1 MRKRSQIKVWRETEI
16 QEMLLN
22 QHFLDF
28 PLKYCLYSFFLQIY
42 KQGYDST
49 FQDYVECII

>member
-1 MRKRSQIKVWRETEI
+1 MKVWRETEI
-16 QEMLLN
+16 QEMLLK

-28 PLKYCLYSFFLQIY
+28 PLNIVYTAFMQIY

-49 FQDYVECII
+49 FQDYTVCVI

>member
-1 MRKRSQIKVWRETEI
+1 MKVWNETEI

-28 PLKYCLYSFFLQIY
+28 PFMQTY
-42 KQGYDST
+42 KHGYDST
-49 FQDYVECII
+49 LQNYSECVI